1 MENTRQSLMQLAQ
14 EAQKF
19 APVLAILAFIIV
31 GATFIIGT
39 KEMKQGAKGDIYY
52 IIGGV
57 ALVVGAV
64 SIGTW
69 AVGIFTF

>member
-1 MENTRQSLMQLAQ
+1 MGNTRTALLNLAQ

-19 APVLAILAFIIV
+19 APVLAILALIIV
-31 GATFIIGT
+31 GATFVIGT

-57 ALVVGAV
+57 ALIVGAV
-64 SIGTW
+64 SIGNW
-69 AVGIFTF
+69 AVGVFTF